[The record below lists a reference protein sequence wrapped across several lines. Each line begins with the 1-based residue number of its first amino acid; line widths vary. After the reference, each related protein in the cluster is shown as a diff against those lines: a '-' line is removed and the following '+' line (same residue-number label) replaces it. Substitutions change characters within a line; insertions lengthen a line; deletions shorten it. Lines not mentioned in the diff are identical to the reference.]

1 MKEKESVVEEV
12 VVDVEREELGEI
24 EVIVESVGLDEASVE
39 LGEVGGEGGAV

>member
-12 VVDVEREELGEI
+12 VVDVEKEELGEI